1 MVLLLT
7 FDQETV
13 MSQDRLTSI
22 FKTPV
27 AVALSIGV
35 IALGLV
41 CSPSAAA
48 APNRNVTIVIG
59 TLTCLDTE
67 DWGDDETLLRVWT
80 PMPQGRVRL
89 KEFRKSMNA
98 SGKRTFRIN
107 QAFTY
112 NPANA
117 AWGDGMSAVSPPDGA
132 LGLELLDEDNPPLDL
147 DDALGVQFISASQVG
162 RGQVAFQAN
171 GANYQLTYEVR

>member
-1 MVLLLT
+1 MTLIQRPASRTVARAFGLATATLAVGLL
-7 FDQETV
+7 
-13 MSQDRLTSI
+13 
-22 FKTPV
+22 
-27 AVALSIGV
+27 
-35 IALGLV
+35 
-41 CSPSAAA
+41 AAPTAGA

-67 DWGDDETLLRVWT
+67 DWGDDEALLRVWT
-80 PMPQGRVRL
+80 PMPEGRVRL

-98 SGKRTFRIN
+98 AGKRTFRIN

-117 AWGDGMSAVSPPDGA
+117 AGGDGLTAVSPPDGA